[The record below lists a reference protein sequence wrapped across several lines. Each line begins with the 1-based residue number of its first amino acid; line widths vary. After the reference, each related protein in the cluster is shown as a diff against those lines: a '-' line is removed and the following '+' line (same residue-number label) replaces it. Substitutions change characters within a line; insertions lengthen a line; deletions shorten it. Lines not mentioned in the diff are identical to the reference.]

1 MAFVPIPVEGAV
13 DASIINRIQSAVAK
27 EFAAMSSPDGIGIT
41 PINSSKQLTTY
52 QVQSGDRYV
61 VVDATGGNITIALPG
76 PGNQQIVTVIKADTS
91 KNTITVTYPKGPS
104 LKVSTSIT
112 LLNTGTSWQVL

>member
-1 MAFVPIPVEGAV
+1 MFKPIPVETV
-13 DASIINRIQSAVAK
+13 DVSIINRIQAAVAS
-27 EFAAMSSPDGIGIT
+27 EFAELESPDGMGIT
-41 PINSSKQLTTY
+41 PINSSRQLTTY

-61 VVDATGGNITIALPG
+61 VVDATGGNITIALPA

-104 LKVSTSIT
+104 VKVTTSIT
-112 LLNTGTSWQVL
+112 LLNTGTAWVAL